1 MSKYLFRSAMAVSLA
16 AVALAFALP
25 ARAEEKAGTKTEKP
39 SKHDFTG
46 TIESMDAAAGTVK
59 IKNKKEESKT
69 FSCDAACKYR
79 TNDKKEAAMSD
90 FKVGDKVTA
99 HYTEEEG
106 GKLVCHKLEQPKP
119 KKATEEPAK

>member
-25 ARAEEKAGTKTEKP
+25 ARAEEKAGAADKPKP
-39 SKHDFTG
+39 SSFTG

-90 FKVGDKVTA
+90 FKVGDKATA
-99 HYTEEEG
+99 HYTDEN
-106 GKLVCHKLEQPKP
+106 GKLVCHKLETPKP